1 MESEKEIMTCI
12 LTKRDSGGEE
22 FISILDWTTGYSEL
36 RINND
41 KPFGLPL
48 EEINVGE
55 MFFVKTEIIPGQM
68 TTSVDKCPVSE
79 YTKLLLNETVMSEIE
94 ELEII
99 TRSDIE
105 RVAQSLRSDR
115 IDTIINENI

>member
-1 MESEKEIMTCI
+1 
-12 LTKRDSGGEE
+12 
-22 FISILDWTTGYSEL
+22 
-36 RINND
+36 
-41 KPFGLPL
+41 
-48 EEINVGE
+48 

-68 TTSVDKCPVSE
+68 TTSVDKCPVSK

>member
-1 MESEKEIMTCI
+1 MDIITCI
-12 LTKRDSGGEE
+12 LTKRGDGFEE

-36 RINND
+36 RVNNN

-48 EEINVGE
+48 DEIKVGE
-55 MFFVKTEIIPGQM
+55 MFFIETEILPGQM
-68 TTSVDKCPVSE
+68 TTRVNGCQVSE

-94 ELEII
+94 SLEVIK
-99 TRSDIE
+99 RSDIE